1 MIIDLHGIKHE
12 DVLRVLIEAIETN
25 WDSGSHLEVITGHS
39 SRMKKIVREIAE
51 EYRLECEDGLHNS
64 GYLWVLL

>member
-12 DVLRVLIEAIETN
+12 DVPRVLIKAIETN
-25 WDSGSHLEVITGHS
+25 WDSGGHLEVITGHS
-39 SRMKKIVREIAE
+39 PQMKKIVRDIAE
-51 EYRLECEDGLHNS
+51 EYHLECEDGIQNP